1 MMMKQLVILANK
13 YPNEFD
19 PNINVFTQQTA
30 WTFADLGYECVVVC
44 PSAVNLNKTNRKL
57 PLETVE
63 MTEQGNSV
71 RIARPRYLS
80 MGQRPGPLNKQ
91 RVSFTVS
98 NYVGAAKKALR
109 DFSIDPALFF
119 GEFLCPCG
127 VAAAKLGKETGVPSF
142 FQHGEALYFGDK
154 YFGNERLRDSL
165 LADLTGAVAVSTQ
178 NKNYLIN
185 AGILSVQKIGVF
197 PNGCRG
203 DRFYPHDR
211 REARRKMGWPDDA
224 FIVGLTGSFDERKG
238 VMRLKCAVEKT
249 NDVYYACA
257 GKGPLDPSGDMCL
270 LSSPINNAD
279 LPWYLSALDVF
290 VLPTQNEG
298 CCTAIVEAISCGLP
312 IVTADRSF
320 DYDIC
325 GNDNSILVDPND
337 ISAITA
343 AIERLHDDAE
353 LRSRLAQG
361 SIKRAPGLDLRKRI
375 ASIAVWMNEM
385 TNGALDGCKVGDVND

>member
-63 MTEQGNSV
+63 TTERGNNV
-71 RIARPRYLS
+71 RVMRPHYLS
-80 MGQRPGPLNKQ
+80 MGQRPGPFNRQ

-98 NYVGAAKKALR
+98 HYVASVRRALLEYH
-109 DFSIDPALFF
+109 IDPALFF

-127 VAAAKLGKETGVPSF
+127 VAAVNLGESLGVPSF
-142 FQHGEALYFGDK
+142 FQHGEALYFGDE
-154 YFGNERLRDSL
+154 YFGNARLKNDL
-165 LADLTGAVAVSTQ
+165 LVGLTGAVAVSTQ
-178 NKNYLIN
+178 NKGYLLD
-185 AGILSVQKIGVF
+185 AGIVPSNKIGVF

-203 DRFYPHDR
+203 DRFYPRDKH
-211 REARRKMGWPDDA
+211 EARLKMGWPDDA
-224 FIVGLTGSFDERKG
+224 FVVGLTGSFDERKG
-238 VMRLKCAVEKT
+238 VMRLKSAVEAL
-249 NDVYYACA
+249 DGVYYACA
-257 GKGPLDPSGDMCL
+257 GKGALDPSGEKCL

-279 LPWYLSALDVF
+279 LPWYLSALDAF

-298 CCTAIVEAISCGLP
+298 CCTATVEAISCGLP
-312 IVTADRSF
+312 IVSADRSF

-325 GNDNSILVDPND
+325 GEDNSILIDPDD
-337 ISAITA
+337 IDAIA
-343 AIERLHDDAE
+343 RAIDRLRCDVE
-353 LRSRLAQG
+353 LRSHLAEG
-361 SIKRAPGLDLRKRI
+361 SLNRAPGLDLRRRI
-375 ASIAVWMNEM
+375 AAIANWMDMM
-385 TNGALDGCKVGDVND
+385 TAGAVASCKGA

>member
-63 MTEQGNSV
+63 MTEQGNNV
-71 RIARPRYLS
+71 RIVRPRYLS

-98 NYVGAAKKALR
+98 NYVGAANKALR

-127 VAAAKLGKETGVPSF
+127 VAAAKLSKTTGVPSF
-142 FQHGEALYFGDK
+142 FQSGEGLYFGDR
-154 YFGNERLRDSL
+154 YFGNDGLAKVFDSL
-165 LADLTGAVAVSTQ
+165 CGVVAVSQ
-178 NKNYLIN
+178 NNRDYLLH
-185 AGILSVQKIGVF
+185 AGVVKPKQVLIS

-203 DRFYPHDR
+203 DRFYPRDKKASR
-211 REARRKMGWPDDA
+211 RLLGWDENA
-224 FIVGLTGSFDERKG
+224 FVVGMVGRLETEKG
-238 VMRLKCAVEKT
+238 PLRLKQAAESLDAV
-249 NDVYYACA
+249 YFACA
-257 GKGPLDPSGDMCL
+257 GKGPQDPSCERCL
-270 LSSPINNAD
+270 NAGPVDNSELPIF
-279 LPWYLSALDVF
+279 LSALDAF
-290 VLPTQNEG
+290 VLPTQIEG

-312 IVTADRSF
+312 IISADRSF
-320 DYDIC
+320 NYDIC
-325 GNDNSILVDPND
+325 GDDNSILVDPHD
-337 ISAITA
+337 INAIATA
-343 AIERLHDDAE
+343 IARLRDDGE
-353 LRSRLAQG
+353 LRARLAQG
-361 SIKRAPGLDLRKRI
+361 SLDRAPRLELRKRV
-375 ASIAVWMNEM
+375 ASIANWMDMM
-385 TNGALDGCKVGDVND
+385 TNGALATCKVGAVNV